1 MNDFLATVLSVCAV
15 AVAFAVVLFLFAA
28 LREVIKPAEPS
39 ICSCPSGK
47 LQMHTDFAG
56 DRVVY
61 RFECDEK

>member
-1 MNDFLATVLSVCAV
+1 VSAFQKFVLSVCAV
-15 AVAFAVVLFLFAA
+15 AVVLAAFAT
-28 LREVIKPAEPS
+28 LRAIIKPAEPS

>member
-1 MNDFLATVLSVCAV
+1 MNRFRELVFAVCAAAIVVVGLAT
-15 AVAFAVVLFLFAA
+15 
-28 LREVIKPAEPS
+28 LRAMIKPTEPS

>member
-1 MNDFLATVLSVCAV
+1 MNDFWATVFGFLLVALFVSV
-15 AVAFAVVLFLFAA
+15 AVFVAVKKKQAD
-28 LREVIKPAEPS
+28 PS

>member
-1 MNDFLATVLSVCAV
+1 MNDFWLP
-15 AVAFAVVLFLFAA
+15 FVVFSLIAALFATGVSVMKKS
-28 LREVIKPAEPS
+28 EPAKPS